1 VGILEEIE
9 EANGNIFSNRL
20 APKSDVP
27 TLDRAK
33 NRAMV
38 RNLQSSEGS
47 TYLPTIANTSDYSIL
62 DIASKVGIELGTT
75 LDMIDTN
82 LALIRE
88 EEQAR
93 VNIFLSKEEDPEIL
107 EYPLDMDK
115 QPDDVD
121 QILMDILKMGKGDCE
136 VLTDNLISPY
146 ISGAEHNVGGRV
158 TPLELHYKTPI
169 KPKVKCRNGKKK
181 DSK

>member
-1 VGILEEIE
+1 
-9 EANGNIFSNRL
+9 
-20 APKSDVP
+20 
-27 TLDRAK
+27 
-33 NRAMV
+33 
-38 RNLQSSEGS
+38 
-47 TYLPTIANTSDYSIL
+47 
-62 DIASKVGIELGTT
+62 
-75 LDMIDTN
+75 
-82 LALIRE
+82 
-88 EEQAR
+88 
-93 VNIFLSKEEDPEIL
+93 L
-107 EYPLDMDK
+107 EYPIDMDK